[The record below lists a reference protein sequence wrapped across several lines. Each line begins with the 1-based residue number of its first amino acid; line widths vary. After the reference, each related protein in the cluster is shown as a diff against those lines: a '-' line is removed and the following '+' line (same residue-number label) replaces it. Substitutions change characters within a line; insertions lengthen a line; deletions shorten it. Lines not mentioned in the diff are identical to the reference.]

1 MNQSDWTHEI
11 LNHLDPALI
20 EQAEPRAKRA
30 LPRAG
35 RIALIAACLCAALVG
50 GAFAAT
56 QIAGFHAIELF
67 ENLLHQ
73 NKSYDGYSLSGGCRF
88 VPLDELSPQI
98 RELSRQNP
106 ASTIELSA
114 HDLREFESLT
124 GSDLPDL
131 SLPEDLSQSL
141 FTAYLTSDSEGP
153 TALACTA
160 EYHSSTEDSLRLFVS
175 ATVYTERMEDP
186 EFDLSVS
193 YVFPSGYEFSS
204 QRYVTDSG
212 LEVLLTHS
220 RRPATDVFFNLFGS
234 DSYYADFTL
243 SGVRYHLVAYC
254 PNTPDYA
261 LSTMQTVL
269 ENFHS

>member
-1 MNQSDWTHEI
+1 MNE
-11 LNHLDPALI
+11 NHIMTELQHVKDDYLLELSTPV
-20 EQAEPRAKRA
+20 RRRM
-30 LPRAG
+30 PRAG

-56 QIAGFHAIELF
+56 QIAGFHAIDLF

-73 NKSYDGYSLSGGCRF
+73 NKAYDGYSLSGGCRF

-114 HDLREFESLT
+114 HDLSEFESLT

-131 SLPEDLSQSL
+131 SLPEGLSQSL
-141 FTAYLTSDSEGP
+141 FTAYLTSDAEGP

-193 YVFPSGYEFSS
+193 YVFPSGYEFSP

-254 PNTPDYA
+254 PNTPDHA
-261 LSTMQTVL
+261 LSTLKEVL
-269 ENFHS
+269 DAFQ

>member
-1 MNQSDWTHEI
+1 MNE
-11 LNHLDPALI
+11 NHIMTELQHVKDDYLLELSTPV
-20 EQAEPRAKRA
+20 RRRM
-30 LPRAG
+30 PRAG

-56 QIAGFHAIELF
+56 QIAGFHAIDLF

-73 NKSYDGYSLSGGCRF
+73 NKAYDGYSLSGGCRF

-114 HDLREFESLT
+114 HDLSEFESLT

-131 SLPEDLSQSL
+131 SLPEGLSQSL
-141 FTAYLTSDSEGP
+141 FTAYLTSDAEGP

-193 YVFPSGYEFSS
+193 YVFPSGYEFSP

-220 RRPATDVFFNLFGS
+220 RRPATDVFFNIFGS

-243 SGVRYHLVAYC
+243 DGIRYHLVAYC
-254 PNTPDYA
+254 PNTPAHA
-261 LSTMQTVL
+261 LSTLKEVL
-269 ENFHS
+269 DAFQ